1 MRSLFQNISHSPSLY
16 TPHKVLRSQLTNPLG
31 ALLRNFFQG
40 LVPWV
45 WGLSLGTCFHF
56 SPVSWSRIALGLFL
70 LFEMWC
76 IITALIPL
84 RNVLAIILAH
94 CTRFNRQ
101 TDRWSGGAAGRGR
114 SRRIRGHS
122 PTSPA
127 AEEERGGGHLPTHPS
142 CFAFLYLVASV
153 ARSKPANR
161 GPRVRR
167 PFSEC
172 CRPARPRPHPPAD
185 LRAVGW

>member
-40 LVPWV
+40 LVPRV

-56 SPVSWSRIALGLFL
+56 SPVSWSPIAQGLFL
-70 LFEMWC
+70 LLEIGC
-76 IITALIPL
+76 TITALIPL
-84 RNVLAIILAH
+84 RNVLAIILAL

-114 SRRIRGHS
+114 SRRIRG
-122 PTSPA
+122 
-127 AEEERGGGHLPTHPS
+127 GTH
-142 CFAFLYLVASV
+142 
-153 ARSKPANR
+153 
-161 GPRVRR
+161 
-167 PFSEC
+167 
-172 CRPARPRPHPPAD
+172 RPARRLRRREEGATYPPTPPASPS
-185 LRAVGW
+185 LPRRERRPEQTCKPGSACPTAV

>member
-1 MRSLFQNISHSPSLY
+1 MRSLFQNISHSLSLY
-16 TPHKVLRSQLTNPLG
+16 TPHKVLQRSQLTNPLG

-40 LVPWV
+40 LVPRV

-56 SPVSWSRIALGLFL
+56 SPVSWTRIAMRLYL
-70 LFEMWC
+70 LFVIGYIKTVLMR
-76 IITALIPL
+76 L
-84 RNVLAIILAH
+84 RNVLAIILAL
-94 CTRFNRQ
+94 CTRFNRE
-101 TDRWSGGAAGRGR
+101 TDRWSGGATGAAGSGGTHRPA
-114 SRRIRGHS
+114 RR
-122 PTSPA
+122 P
-127 AEEERGGGHLPTHPS
+127 PTHPT
-142 CFAFLYLVASV
+142 LLLRLPYLVASV

-172 CRPARPRPHPPAD
+172 CRTGRVRPRPYPQAD